1 MAKMTTGIDPGL
13 RTTKVVR
20 GQYKGN
26 TFHMS
31 DFAIH
36 ENAVDAPEKAWGGM
50 ALDFKPGVATV
61 GITGRDVNIRYT
73 RVPRVPDWQL
83 RNLMRFEVAEIGDQS
98 GSEVA
103 SDFNLLPELPEI
115 EGEDVVLLAM
125 AREEMLST
133 HVDGVGGIGGKVD
146 AFMPNA
152 LGLYNAWVRY
162 GVLEGETVL
171 LANIGYDNIDVC
183 IVRGPDLVF
192 ARNLS
197 GGSRL
202 FDDAIGQVFSIGGKK
217 AEEVKIEM
225 ATLRPGASYADANQ
239 ERASRAILG
248 AAGQILSLLQSTLL
262 FSKSQLKIQ
271 GLKLD
276 RVMLCGGGA
285 ALDGLPEYLSAGMNM
300 PVQLFDPFRVVDV
313 SGLCPEAAAELEEYK
328 LESVVA
334 LGLATAASDPE
345 GYSVEILPA
354 AMRKKREF
362 MNGPAWLI
370 AAGVLAL
377 GYLGV
382 NAWKTSQELGVKE
395 ELATKL
401 SREAKRKSATDKKAQ
416 ELASKNAE
424 LSELGML
431 LQGTAGSGEQ
441 LARLIHLMD
450 EDMPSDFWIRK
461 LEGSWSF
468 DEQLRIERA
477 TPRPVIKIDGSAK
490 EGVIALPSL
499 YEGFLSAL
507 RDKLPEVELQ
517 NSKSSNGTKF
527 EIRMSTLSPPE
538 PEVEP
543 EIDDEEEAE

>member
-1 MAKMTTGIDPGL
+1 MAKTTTGIDPGL

-31 DFAIH
+31 GF
-36 ENAVDAPEKAWGGM
+36 AVDAHQAQNTADAWTGLSM
-50 ALDFKPGVATV
+50 NFKPGAATI
-61 GITGRDVNIRYT
+61 GLTGRDVNIRYT

-125 AREEMLST
+125 AREELLAD
-133 HVDGVGGIGGKVD
+133 HVAGVGSVGGK
-146 AFMPNA
+146 AEGFMPNA

-162 GVLEGETVL
+162 GVLQDETVL
-171 LANIGYDNIDVC
+171 VANIGYDNLDVA
-183 IVRGPDLVF
+183 IARGPDLVF

-202 FDDAIGQVFSIGGKK
+202 FDAAISQTFSVSEKK
-217 AEEVKIEM
+217 AEEVKIDM
-225 ATLRPGASYADANQ
+225 ATLRPGASYKDANA

-248 AAGQILSLLQSTLL
+248 AAGQLLSLLQSTLL
-262 FSKSQLKIQ
+262 FSKSQLKIP

-285 ALDGLPEYLSAGMNM
+285 ALDGICEYLSAGMNV
-300 PVQLFDPFRVVDV
+300 PVELFDPFRVVDV
-313 SGLCPEAAAELEEYK
+313 SGLSPEEAEELEEYK
-328 LESVVA
+328 LEAVVA
-334 LGLATAASDPE
+334 LGLATAASDPD

-354 AMRKKREF
+354 AMRKRREF
-362 MNGPAWLI
+362 IGGTAWLI
-370 AAGVLAL
+370 AAGLLAA
-377 GYLGV
+377 GYLGF
-382 NAWKTSQELGVKE
+382 NAWHTSNELEVREK
-395 ELATKL
+395 LATKL
-401 SREAKRKSATDKKAQ
+401 SREAKRKGATDKKAQ
-416 ELASKNAE
+416 ELAGQNAE
-424 LSELGML
+424 LSELGLL

-441 LARLIHLMD
+441 LARLIHVMD
-450 EDMPSDFWIRK
+450 EGMPNDFWVRK

-468 DEQLRIERA
+468 DEGLRIDRA
-477 TPRPVIKIDGSAK
+477 APRPLIKISGSAK

-499 YEGFLSAL
+499 YESFLFSL
-507 RDKLPEVELQ
+507 RDDLPSVELED
-517 NSKSSNGTKF
+517 SKSSSGTKF
-527 EIRMSTLSPPE
+527 EVRVSTLAPPVPPPE
-538 PEVEP
+538 A
-543 EIDDEEEAE
+543 DLDSEEEGD